1 MKRIAVLAVLIS
13 AGLQAQIISQA
24 LIWTIP
30 PTGRPYYQWVTLGP
44 TLAVAGGKID
54 AIIPP
59 GTVPRVRIYST
70 ILTLS
75 GGNYPLP
82 AGASNVACW
91 LNGIRQAPGVDYQIL
106 AGVVAPLTPWPAPP
120 NIVLVD
126 YDAP

>member
-1 MKRIAVLAVLIS
+1 MKLIALAVLFG
-13 AGLQAQIISQA
+13 AGLQAQTILQA
-24 LIWTIP
+24 PVWTIP
-30 PTGRPYYQWVTLGP
+30 PTGKPYYQWITLGP
-44 TLAVAGGKID
+44 SLVVAGGKID
-54 AIIPP
+54 AVIPP
-59 GTVPRVRIYST
+59 GTASKRVYGT
-70 ILTLS
+70 VLTLS

-82 AGASNVACW
+82 AGATNVAVW

>member
-1 MKRIAVLAVLIS
+1 MKLIAVLFLLS
-13 AGLQAQIISQA
+13 AGLQAQTITQA

-30 PTGRPYYQWVTLGP
+30 PVGRPYYQWVNLGP
-44 TLAVAGGKID
+44 TLVVSGGKLD

-59 GTVPRVRIYST
+59 GTIPKVRVYST

-82 AGASNVACW
+82 TGATNVACW

-106 AGVVAPLTPWPAPP
+106 SGVIAPLTPWPAPP